1 MYTYERQPEEH
12 VMSVTPTKAGKTTT
26 GAAQPDAPGRA
37 RNPRGEGDRLRA
49 DLLDAAADL
58 IAEHRSVDRVS
69 LRAVATAAGVSPMA
83 VYNHFDDKADLMVA
97 AVDHCWDEFQRTL
110 TEAYLAADTPF
121 ARLRAAGG
129 AYVRFALEHPGK
141 YRVLFSDP
149 ADLPERPE
157 PVGLSAFDQLV
168 EVVADILIARDD
180 DRDPVFVAVQVHTWI
195 HGMVSLLAC
204 HPEGPWP
211 SVEDLLD
218 DLVVRLELGAPT

>member
-1 MYTYERQPEEH
+1 
-12 VMSVTPTKAGKTTT
+12 MSVTPAASPNQQAGEQANEQM
-26 GAAQPDAPGRA
+26 GAPDDEDGTRA

-49 DLLDAAADL
+49 DLLDAAAEL

-69 LRAVATAAGVSPMA
+69 LRAVAAAAGVSPMA

-97 AVDHCWDEFQRTL
+97 AVEHCWDEFQQAL
-110 TEAYLAADTPF
+110 AEAYLAAATPF
-121 ARLRAAGG
+121 DQLRDAGG

-157 PVGLSAFDQLV
+157 PVGLSAFDQLIG
-168 EVVADILIARDD
+168 VVAEILTARDD
-180 DRDPVFVAVQVHTWI
+180 DRDPTFVAVQVHTWI
-195 HGMVSLLAC
+195 HGIVTLLGC

-211 SVEDLLD
+211 AVEELLD
-218 DLVVRLELGAPT
+218 DLVVRLELGAPD

>member
-1 MYTYERQPEEH
+1 
-12 VMSVTPTKAGKTTT
+12 
-26 GAAQPDAPGRA
+26 
-37 RNPRGEGDRLRA
+37 
-49 DLLDAAADL
+49 
-58 IAEHRSVDRVS
+58 
-69 LRAVATAAGVSPMA
+69 VATAAGVSPMA

-97 AVDHCWDEFQRTL
+97 AVEHCWDEFQL
-110 TEAYLAADTPF
+110 ALAEAYLAADTPF
-121 ARLRAAGG
+121 DRLRHAGG

-211 SVEDLLD
+211 AVEELLD
-218 DLVVRLELGAPT
+218 DLVVRLELGPPT